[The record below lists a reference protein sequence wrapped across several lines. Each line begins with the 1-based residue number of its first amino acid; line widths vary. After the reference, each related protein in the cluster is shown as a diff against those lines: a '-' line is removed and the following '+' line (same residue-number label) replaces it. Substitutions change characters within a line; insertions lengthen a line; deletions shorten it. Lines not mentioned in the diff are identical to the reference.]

1 VADLPGVASA
11 SAVLSAPLSG
21 SSANFSFVIEGRP
34 EPAPG
39 EDYAAG
45 FQSVSSGYFRTMG
58 IPLLDG
64 RDFNERDAADAPKVA
79 VISQALAGRNWP
91 GEDPIGSRISLDD
104 EEWIE
109 IVGVA
114 GNVLHSGLDREP
126 RPEIY
131 LPYQQ
136 AAIRFMT
143 LVVKSKSEPMALVGA
158 VRSQVFAV
166 DPDLPV
172 YKVMSLNEIV
182 AESVARPRFNMYLLG
197 IFSAVALVLA
207 AIGIYGLMSFSVSQ
221 RTHEIGIRLA
231 MGAGSG
237 DVFKLVVGEGMALA
251 LAGLALGL
259 AVAWAVT
266 RLLSSLLFGV
276 TTTDPVTFAGV
287 SFVLAAVALVAVYIP
302 ARRATRVDPLVALRY
317 E

>member
-1 VADLPGVASA
+1 
-11 SAVLSAPLSG
+11 
-21 SSANFSFVIEGRP
+21 
-34 EPAPG
+34 
-39 EDYAAG
+39 
-45 FQSVSSGYFRTMG
+45 
-58 IPLLDG
+58 
-64 RDFNERDAADAPKVA
+64 
-79 VISQALAGRNWP
+79 
-91 GEDPIGSRISLDD
+91 
-104 EEWIE
+104 
-109 IVGVA
+109 
-114 GNVLHSGLDREP
+114 
-126 RPEIY
+126 
-131 LPYQQ
+131 
-136 AAIRFMT
+136 
-143 LVVKSKSEPMALVGA
+143 
-158 VRSQVFAV
+158 
-166 DPDLPV
+166 
-172 YKVMSLNEIV
+172 MSLNEIV

-221 RTHEIGIRLA
+221 RNHEIGIRLA
-231 MGAGSG
+231 MGARSG

-251 LAGLALGL
+251 LSGLALGL